1 MFRIAAAAILF
12 CAPVALLAIR
22 GDIVL
27 PIAPVITEPDPP
39 PTPRPEIQPIDKLA
53 AGQWYVI
60 ESTSEL
66 IALQSPEGVVTIN
79 RVAGPIMAMG
89 HFVDGNN
96 MVETRTFS
104 SPFVY
109 FVSAETSGKVELI
122 LIPVGVSEASDIVRQ
137 VLTVSGVGP
146 QPPPE
151 PDPDIDPEPDPTP
164 QPVVSFRVIF
174 VKESGDTLNSQQ
186 TAIPGAKAIREY
198 LTAKTTPEGGLAGW
212 REYDPQQTTDNEQ
225 PAIKALWAAVKSQ
238 LLPAPCLVVEING
251 HATVMPFPLD
261 VDDALKIL
269 KKYGGE

>member
-109 FVSAETSGKVELI
+109 FVSAEKSGKVELI
-122 LIPVGVSEASDIVRQ
+122 LIPVGVSKSADIVRQ
-137 VLTVSGVGP
+137 VLTISGVGP
-146 QPPPE
+146 QPPP
-151 PDPDIDPEPDPTP
+151 DPEPKPEPEPEPTP
-164 QPVVSFRVIF
+164 KVKNVSLAIV
-174 VKESGDTLNSQQ
+174 EDTMNTSPE
-186 TAIPGAKAIREY
+186 TAIVLNAVANWTTFVDAGNDWRRYDLTTGEAKGIKAITDLNGPSPGLVIYDKATGTMIHRGNLPTTVYE
-198 LTAKTTPEGGLAGW
+198 LKTLIGGL
-212 REYDPQQTTDNEQ
+212 TD
-225 PAIKALWAAVKSQ
+225 
-238 LLPAPCLVVEING
+238 
-251 HATVMPFPLD
+251 
-261 VDDALKIL
+261 
-269 KKYGGE
+269 GG